1 MLIKFSGGRASAGRA
16 AAYLTGELDSQ
27 GEEREA
33 VIVLRGDPELVA
45 AVADGLEFAHTYTSG
60 VLAWAPEDQPTAA
73 HISAVLDEF
82 EATAWA
88 GLETDRYAWTAVQHD
103 EPAGGVHVHILAA
116 RVDLETGKSLNI
128 APPGWERD
136 YDPLRDWQNAEHG
149 WARPDDPERQR
160 DLEPG
165 YSAYEDAAALRQGL
179 ASEHPRQELHDYLTA
194 AVERG
199 VIEDRAGIVAALT
212 EAGFSVPREGEHY
225 ITAADPESGAKWRLK
240 GGIYEREFHA
250 AELESESPGADDRA
264 AGSDRGVER
273 GRAEGAERELA
284 SRRAI
289 RAEYNR
295 ERYGESLRSLEA
307 DLSPDLEAG
316 AALLS
321 GVGRGRDLGLGGD
334 RHSVGLADRERAGG
348 VRQDHGRHRGPAA
361 DLAPDRAEDLGRE
374 ISGGGGRAAV
384 AAAAARQQGAAIQ
397 HGRGRGLG
405 RVAAEEVSAEA
416 IYERAGDAVVDR
428 VRAISETIR
437 DTDAAIR
444 DTDAALRG
452 AESAAQRAGRGL
464 NEAGRRLDG
473 ASRGVGGAH
482 ESVTEASAALKQQAQ
497 KERKLEAE
505 KGFGLGD

>member
-1 MLIKFSGGRASAGRA
+1 M
-16 AAYLTGELDSQ
+16 
-27 GEEREA
+27 
-33 VIVLRGDPELVA
+33 
-45 AVADGLEFAHTYTSG
+45 
-60 VLAWAPEDQPTAA
+60 
-73 HISAVLDEF
+73 
-82 EATAWA
+82 
-88 GLETDRYAWTAVQHD
+88 QHD
-103 EPAGGVHVHILAA
+103 EPEGGVHVHILAA

-165 YSAYEDAAALRQGL
+165 YTAYEDAASLRQGL

-199 VIEDRAGIVAALT
+199 VIEDRAGIVAILT

-225 ITAADPESGAKWRLK
+225 ITAADPESGGKWRLK

-273 GRAEGAERELA
+273 ERAEAAERELA
-284 SRRAI
+284 SRRGI

-321 GVGRGRDLGLGGD
+321 GVGRGRDLGLVWGSAYSGTGG
-334 RHSVGLADRERAGG
+334 SRAGG
-348 VRQDHGRHRGPAA
+348 R
-361 DLAPDRAEDLGRE
+361 
-374 ISGGGGRAAV
+374 S
-384 AAAAARQQGAAIQ
+384 
-397 HGRGRGLG
+397 
-405 RVAAEEVSAEA
+405 
-416 IYERAGDAVVDR
+416 
-428 VRAISETIR
+428 
-437 DTDAAIR
+437 
-444 DTDAALRG
+444 
-452 AESAAQRAGRGL
+452 
-464 NEAGRRLDG
+464 
-473 ASRGVGGAH
+473 
-482 ESVTEASAALKQQAQ
+482 
-497 KERKLEAE
+497 
-505 KGFGLGD
+505 

>member
-1 MLIKFSGGRASAGRA
+1 MHIKFSGGRASASRA

-45 AVADGLEFAHTYTSG
+45 AVADGLAFAHTYTSG

-88 GLETDRYAWTAVQHD
+88 GLDPDRYTWTAVQHD
-103 EPAGGVHVHILAA
+103 ELDGGVHVHILAA

-136 YDPLRDWQNAEHG
+136 FDPLRDWQNAAHG

-165 YSAYEDAAALRQGL
+165 YSAYEDAASLRQGL
-179 ASEHPRQELHDYLTA
+179 ASDHPRHELHAYLTA

-199 VIEDRAGIVAALT
+199 VIEDRAGMVAILT

-225 ITAADPESGAKWRLK
+225 ITAADPESGQKWRLK

-250 AELESESPGADDRA
+250 AELESESADPADRA
-264 AGSDRGVER
+264 AGSDRDHDRER
-273 GRAEGAERELA
+273 AATAERELA
-284 SRRAI
+284 SRRDA

-295 ERYGESLRSLEA
+295 ERYGESSRSLEA
-307 DLSPDLEAG
+307 GVSPDLEAG
-316 AALLS
+316 AAVLS
-321 GVGRGRDLGLGGD
+321 GAVRGLDRGLGGD
-334 RHSVGLADRERAGG
+334 RLRVGVADRELPGAE
-348 VRQDHGRHRGPAA
+348 RQDHGRDRGPGG
-361 DLAPDRAEDLGRE
+361 DLARDRAADLGRE
-374 ISGGGGRAAV
+374 ISGDERGADP
-384 AAAAARQQGAAIQ
+384 AAAARQLDVSQPE
-397 HGRGRGLG
+397 RGLG
-405 RVAAEEVSAEA
+405 RAAAEEVRAEA
-416 IYERAGDAVVDR
+416 LYERAGDTVVDR
-428 VRAISETIR
+428 VRAIGETLR
-437 DTDAAIR
+437 GADAAIR
-444 DTDAALRG
+444 DTDAAVRG

-482 ESVTEASAALKQQAQ
+482 ESVTEATAALKQQAQ
-497 KERKLEAE
+497 AQERKRAQEE
-505 KGFGLGD
+505 EQGWER

>member
-1 MLIKFSGGRASAGRA
+1 MHIKFSGGRASAGRA

-33 VIVLRGDPELVA
+33 VTVLRGDPELVA

-60 VLAWAPEDQPTAA
+60 VIAWAPEDQPTAA

-88 GLETDRYAWTAVQHD
+88 GLEPDRYTWTAVQHD
-103 EPAGGVHVHILAA
+103 EPEGGVHVHILAA

-128 APPGWERD
+128 APPGWQQD

-160 DLEPG
+160 DLQPG

-179 ASEHPRQELHDYLTA
+179 ASDHPRQELHAYLTA

-199 VIEDRAGIVAALT
+199 VIEDRAGIVAILT

-225 ITAADPESGAKWRLK
+225 ITAADPESGQKWRLK

-250 AELESESPGADDRA
+250 AELESESPGAADRA
-264 AGSDRGVER
+264 AGSDRNHDR
-273 GRAEGAERELA
+273 GRAAAAERELA
-284 SRRAI
+284 SRRDA

-295 ERYGESLRSLEA
+295 ERYGEASRGLEA
-307 DLSPDLEAG
+307 GVGRDLEAG

-321 GVGRGRDLGLGGD
+321 GAVRGLDRGLGGD
-334 RHSVGLADRERAGG
+334 RPRVGVADRELPGG
-348 VRQDHGRHRGPAA
+348 ASHGQGQHRGPSGVRAG
-361 DLAPDRAEDLGRE
+361 DREEERGRE
-374 ISGGGGRAAV
+374 ISGFERGAV
-384 AAAAARQQGAAIQ
+384 PAAAARQQSVLQ
-397 HGRGRGLG
+397 PGRGLDRG
-405 RVAAEEVSAEA
+405 SAEEVRAEA
-416 IYERAGDAVVDR
+416 IYERTGDTVVDR
-428 VRAISETIR
+428 VRAIGETIR
-437 DTDAAIR
+437 GADAALREADAAI
-444 DTDAALRG
+444 RG

-464 NEAGRRLDG
+464 NEASRRLDG
-473 ASRGVGGAH
+473 ASRGVGGA
-482 ESVTEASAALKQQAQ
+482 SQGVTEATAALKQQEQAR
-497 KERKLEAE
+497 ERKQLEAE
-505 KGFGLGD
+505 NEGPEL

>member
-88 GLETDRYAWTAVQHD
+88 GLDPDRYAWTAVQHD
-103 EPAGGVHVHILAA
+103 EPEGGVHVHILAA

-165 YSAYEDAAALRQGL
+165 YSAYEDAASLRQGL

-321 GVGRGRDLGLGGD
+321 GVGRGRDLGLVGD
-334 RHSVGLADRERAGG
+334 RHSVGLADRERPFGPG
-348 VRQDHGRHRGPAA
+348 RDQGRHRGPAA
-361 DLAPDRAEDLGRE
+361 DLERDRAEDLGRE

-384 AAAAARQQGAAIQ
+384 AAAAARQQGRNTARARAWA
-397 HGRGRGLG
+397 GSCGCRRSERG
-405 RVAAEEVSAEA
+405 
-416 IYERAGDAVVDR
+416 GD
-428 VRAISETIR
+428 
-437 DTDAAIR
+437 
-444 DTDAALRG
+444 L
-452 AESAAQRAGRGL
+452 
-464 NEAGRRLDG
+464 
-473 ASRGVGGAH
+473 
-482 ESVTEASAALKQQAQ
+482 
-497 KERKLEAE
+497 
-505 KGFGLGD
+505 

>member
-16 AAYLTGELDSQ
+16 SSYLTGSVDSQ

-33 VIVLRGDPELVA
+33 VTVLRGDPALVA
-45 AVADGLEFAHTYTSG
+45 AVTDGLEFAHTYTSG
-60 VLAWAPEDQPTAA
+60 VIAWAPEDQPTAA

-88 GLETDRYAWTAVQHD
+88 GLDPDRYAWTAVQHD
-103 EPAGGVHVHILAA
+103 AADGGVHVHILAA

-128 APPGWERD
+128 AAPGWERD
-136 YDPLRDWQNAEHG
+136 FAPLRDWQNAEHG

-160 DLEPG
+160 DLQPG
-165 YSAYEDAAALRQGL
+165 YTAYEDAASLRQGL
-179 ASEHPRQELHDYLTA
+179 AGSEHPRHELTAYLTA
-194 AVERG
+194 AIERG
-199 VIEDRAGIVAALT
+199 VIEDRAGMVAALT

-225 ITAADPESGAKWRLK
+225 ITAADPESGEKWRLK

-250 AELESESPGADDRA
+250 AELKSESPGADDRA

-273 GRAEGAERELA
+273 ERAEAAERELA

-307 DLSPDLEAG
+307 ELSPDLEAG

-321 GVGRGRDLGLGGD
+321 GAGRGRDLGLVGD
-334 RHSVGLADRERAGG
+334 RHILGVADRERAGG
-348 VRQDHGRHRGPAA
+348 AGRDQGRHRGPAA
-361 DLAPDRAEDLGRE
+361 DLERDRAADLGRE
-374 ISGGGGRAAV
+374 ISGDGGAAV
-384 AAAAARQQGAAIQ
+384 AAATARQHGAIQ

-405 RVAAEEVSAEA
+405 RVAAEEVRAEA

-428 VRAISETIR
+428 VREISETIR

-452 AESAAQRAGRGL
+452 AESEAQRAGRGL

-482 ESVTEASAALKQQAQ
+482 ESVTAATAALKQQEQ
-497 KERKLEAE
+497 KEKAAEAA